1 MRKIYLYILLIS
13 LTVLNI
19 SNVYAQQPQVLPG
32 CSYILIDSKTGQVIA
47 EHNADEK
54 HRPASTT
61 KIMTAIIA
69 LENGQLDSRMKV
81 SQNAVYDIGPG
92 GMNIGIMAGEE
103 NLTLENLLN
112 VMLIK
117 SANETANI
125 IAENIF
131 SARDEFIDRM
141 NSKAVELGA
150 LNTHF
155 VNPCGKDDLKEEAN
169 HLSTARDMAT
179 IARYAMTLPKFR
191 EIVSKEY
198 YNDMPATNKHDKW
211 DILRTTNK
219 LLWYSNKYDYVLDG
233 QKKQYAVTGIK
244 TGYTSVAGFNL
255 VCSAVDE
262 NGMELIAAIMHVTEG
277 NNKINS
283 YAKEIFKYGF
293 ENYSNQKI
301 VDSNRFVKSVEVQDA
316 KDNKKLDLV
325 TGSDLISAL
334 PLDKST
340 NSFES
345 TEYINP
351 AIKAPVKKGDVLG
364 YVEYKRKGVLLGKV
378 DLVASQNIE
387 KNQKD
392 IIKNTAKG
400 GSNKLSVTSVVFI
413 LLAVAAAFLLLRM
426 FLRKISKKLKERRYS
441 RCKKY

>member
-1 MRKIYLYILLIS
+1 MKKIYLLCIFIIS
-13 LTVLNI
+13 LIIFNV
-19 SNVYAQQPQVLPG
+19 SNVYAQKPQVLPG

-47 EHNADEK
+47 EHNADQK

-61 KIMTAIIA
+61 KIMTAIVA
-69 LENGQLDSRMKV
+69 LENGQLDSEMKV
-81 SQNAVYDIGPG
+81 SLEAVYDIGPG
-92 GMNIGIMAGEE
+92 GMNIGIMQGEN

-117 SANETANI
+117 SANEAANI
-125 IAENIF
+125 IAENV
-131 SARDEFIDRM
+131 SATRADFIEKM
-141 NSKAVELGA
+141 NSKAVEIGA

-179 IARYAMTLPKFR
+179 IARYAMTIPKFR

-219 LLWYSNKYDYVLDG
+219 LLWDSNKYDYVLDG
-233 QKKQYAVTGIK
+233 QKKQYTVTGIK
-244 TGYTSVAGFNL
+244 TGFTSAAGFNL

-262 NGMELIAAIMHVTEG
+262 NGMELIAAILHVTEG
-277 NNKINS
+277 NNKINA

-301 VDSNRFVKSVEVQDA
+301 VDSNQFIKSVEVQDA

-325 TGSDLISAL
+325 TGSELICAM
-334 PLDKST
+334 PLDK
-340 NSFES
+340 NNNGFES
-345 TEYINP
+345 KEYINP
-351 AIKAPVKKGDVLG
+351 TIKAPVKKGDVLG
-364 YVEYKRKGVLLGKV
+364 YVEYNRNGVLLGKV
-378 DLVASQNIE
+378 DLVASQDVE
-387 KNQKD
+387 ANQKET
-392 IIKNTAKG
+392 IIKETVKS
-400 GSNKLSVTSVVFI
+400 GSNKLSVTNVVFI
-413 LLAVAAAFLLLRM
+413 LFSVAASFVLIRM
-426 FLRKISKKLKERRYS
+426 FLKRLSKKLKDRRYN
-441 RCKKY
+441 KY